1 MLCLSTH
8 IRKLGGFSLIALL
21 KIISFP
27 SLFFLEFI
35 LGLLSSKKKKTLPS
49 RQPMPPV
56 MLQFLREHTWQYSS
70 RTHSASHLY
79 ATVTKYLHKLKGG
92 EVSLGSWFRLSS
104 IGPVALGTS
113 WWGHDVPPVHL
124 LVTRK
129 QRDRQ
134 WPGL

>member
-1 MLCLSTH
+1 MINLACV
-8 IRKLGGFSLIALL
+8 KLT
-21 KIISFP
+21 
-27 SLFFLEFI
+27 
-35 LGLLSSKKKKTLPS
+35 KTK
-49 RQPMPPV
+49 
-56 MLQFLREHTWQYSS
+56 EHTCTVLA
-70 RTHSASHLY
+70 RF